1 MLELRGISYRYPGS
15 ARPAIE
21 GIDLAI
27 ADGEVVGLAGANDS
41 GKSTLC
47 LVASGL
53 APASVGGELKGD
65 VLVDGISIQG
75 RRPHELAG
83 RIGIVFQ
90 DPGTQRS
97 GVTGSVFEEV
107 AFGPVNLGWPVAES
121 VAATR
126 EALRTLEIEDLA
138 MRHPARLSGGHAQ
151 LVAIASIL
159 AMRPDLLILDEPTAQ
174 LDPEATALVIR
185 ALRAIA
191 AAGTSLLVAEHRTD
205 ALAAICTSVVVLEAG
220 RVALEGSAAAVFADP
235 QLEQLGVPSLG
246 QVGPS
251 R

>member
-121 VAATR
+121 VAAAR

>member
-1 MLELRGISYRYPGS
+1 MLELRGVSYRYPGS
-15 ARPAIE
+15 VRPAIE

-27 ADGEVVGLAGANDS
+27 ADGEVVGLAGANDA

-53 APASVGGELKGD
+53 APASVGGELQGD
-65 VLVDGISIQG
+65 VLVDGTSTRD
-75 RRPHELAG
+75 RRPREPAG
-83 RIGIVFQ
+83 HAGIVFQ
-90 DPGTQRS
+90 DPATQRS

-126 EALRTLEIEDLA
+126 QALRTLGIEDLA
-138 MRHPARLSGGHAQ
+138 ERNPARLSCGQAQ

-159 AMRPDLLILDEPTAQ
+159 AMRPALLILDEPTAQ
-174 LDPEATALVIR
+174 LDGEATALVIE
-185 ALRAIA
+185 ALRLIA
-191 AAGTSLLVAEHRTD
+191 VAGTSLLVAEHRID
-205 ALAAICTSVVVLEAG
+205 VLAAICTRVAVLDAG
-220 RVALEGSAAAVFADP
+220 RVALDGPTAVVLADP
-235 QLEQLGVPSLG
+235 RFESA
-246 QVGPS
+246 S

>member
-1 MLELRGISYRYPGS
+1 MLELRGVSYRYPGS
-15 ARPAIE
+15 TRPAIT

-27 ADGEVVGLAGANDS
+27 ARGEVVGVAGANDA

-53 APASVGGELKGD
+53 APASVGGELTGD
-65 VLVDGISIQG
+65 VLVGGASIRE

-83 RIGIVFQ
+83 LTGIVFQ

-107 AFGPVNLGWPVAES
+107 AFGPVNLGWAVAES

-126 EALRTLEIEDLA
+126 QAIRTLGVADLA
-138 MRHPARLSGGHAQ
+138 ERHPARLSGGEAQ
-151 LVAIASIL
+151 LVAIASIM
-159 AMRPDLLILDEPTAQ
+159 AMRPGLLVLDEPTAQ
-174 LDPEATALVIR
+174 LDPEATALVIG

-191 AAGTSLLVAEHRTD
+191 AAGTALLVAEHRAD
-205 ALAAICTSVVVLEAG
+205 VLAALCRRVVVLESG
-220 RVALEGSAAAVFADP
+220 RVAIDGPAASVLADP
-235 QLEQLGVPSLG
+235 RLEQLGVSTTAT
-246 QVGPS
+246 VGAN